1 MIKRIGI
8 VVCCLLLVGCG
19 QYDSSVGYSDSP
31 IIENDG
37 TEVEES
43 EEGIEKRVK
52 SIPYSGINYNEETIT
67 LSSVEIYSTKEGY
80 EYYPYVVINFDFS
93 ELSSEGLYWLM
104 KKEAYALDDTFDLSV
119 YLTSLKNDIR
129 FESMRKIYSDYDRNS
144 AIYIWGFLEGNK
156 YDFEDT
162 DLDIILEIKQD
173 ETYVYRSKDDKYG
186 LNSSRRNKVNE
197 YRWNINNSISGLR
210 DIEIP
215 ILHQKD
221 ISEELDNYITEGL
234 QNWLDFYSSL
244 VK

>member
-37 TEVEES
+37 TEVKES
-43 EEGIEKRVK
+43 ERGIEKTVK

-67 LSSVEIYSTKEGY
+67 LSSVDIYSTKEGY
-80 EYYPYVVINFDFS
+80 EYFPYAVINFDFS
-93 ELSSEGLYWLM
+93 KLSSDSLYWLM
-104 KKEAYALDDTFDLSV
+104 KKDAYQVIDTFDLSV
-119 YLTSLKNDIR
+119 YLTSLKNNIR
-129 FESMRKIYSDYDRNS
+129 HDSMRKIYSKYDSNS
-144 AIYIWGFLEGNK
+144 ALFIYGFLEGNK
-156 YDFEDT
+156 YDFEDMQVSMT
-162 DLDIILEIKQD
+162 LKIKQD
-173 ETYVYRSKDDKYG
+173 ETYFYHTEDDKYG
-186 LNSSRRNKVNE
+186 LNASQLNKTNE
-197 YRWNINNSISGLR
+197 YRWYINDSIIS

-215 ILHQKD
+215 VLHQED
-221 ISEELDNYITEGL
+221 INEELDSCITEGL